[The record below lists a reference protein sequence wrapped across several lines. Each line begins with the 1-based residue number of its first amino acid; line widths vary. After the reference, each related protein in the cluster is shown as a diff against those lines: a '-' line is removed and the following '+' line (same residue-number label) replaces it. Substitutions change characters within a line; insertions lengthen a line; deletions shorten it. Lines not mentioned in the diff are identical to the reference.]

1 MDFSVKR
8 VIENRHWNKTRSTLM
23 KGAKDKSHSSRR
35 VAREEQLD
43 RRWAAVKSFAPPNE
57 HNGWRMGE

>member
-1 MDFSVKR
+1 
-8 VIENRHWNKTRSTLM
+8 M
-23 KGAKDKSHSSRR
+23 KGAKDKSHGSRR

-43 RRWAAVKSFAPPNE
+43 RRWAAVKNFAPPNE